1 MAMRSVKDHVS
12 PVIAAGWKNQSTVI
26 YFNGGFDT
34 ESIRHL
40 INDIELVRQTPGY
53 SSIDLYFT
61 SNGGYN
67 RDLNVIVDYL
77 NNIEDIKIN
86 FIATGW
92 VASCGFYILAMI
104 DNENVKIQV
113 QDSAMGVI
121 HLADISISS
130 RDLLGDDQTTGNY
143 LIRHIE
149 ETNKEL
155 TEIVTHMGF
164 PQAAVDRILSGQD
177 LHLTAGE
184 IRAALNYYFDWRF
197 YNSREFDQKIDYIEE
212 KIQHWTNMKRKWK
225 KAYRDF
231 TGKQYKKVVEQKPQ
245 LPEVTEESNP
255 EENTEE

>member
-1 MAMRSVKDHVS
+1 MALKSIKDHVS
-12 PVIAAGWKNQSTVI
+12 PVIAPGWKNQSTVI

-34 ESIRHL
+34 DSIRNL

-67 RDLNVIVDYL
+67 RDLNVIIDYL

-104 DNENVKIQV
+104 NNDNIKIEV
-113 QDSAMGVI
+113 QDSAMGLI
-121 HLADISISS
+121 HLADISVSS

-149 ETNKEL
+149 ETNKDL
-155 TEIVTHMGF
+155 KNIITHMGF
-164 PQAAVDRILSGQD
+164 PQIAVDRILSGQD

-184 IRAALNYYFDWRF
+184 IRAALKYYFDWRY
-197 YNSREFDQKIDYIEE
+197 YNSDTFDRKMEYIDE
-212 KIQHWTNMKRKWK
+212 KIAYWNDVKKKYK
-225 KAYRDF
+225 KAYKDF
-231 TGKQYKKVVEQKPQ
+231 TGKHYKKPVEQKPQ
-245 LPEVTEESNP
+245 QTSKPEDDAEDTEE
-255 EENTEE
+255 